1 MIRIRKS
8 EKNENLSDVELID
21 LYKAKKNLEVLAILY
36 NRYAHLVYGVCL
48 KYLKNRQDS
57 EDASMQIFEKLITE
71 IQKFEI
77 KNFKSWLHVVS
88 KNYCLMKL
96 RSFKTKSEFDET
108 FYSSI
113 VMEYE
118 ESMHHKDEVSI
129 DDNLNALEKCM
140 ESLPETQKKCLELFY
155 LKEKSYKE
163 IVQLVDYEIKEV
175 KSYIQNGKRN
185 VKNCI
190 EKKIGK

>member
-1 MIRIRKS
+1 MRIRKS
-8 EKNENLSDVELID
+8 EKNENLSDVELIA
-21 LYKAKKNLEVLAILY
+21 LYQAKKNLEVLAILY
-36 NRYAHLVYGVCL
+36 NRYIHLVYGVCL

-57 EDASMQIFEKLITE
+57 EDAAMQIFEKLIIE

-96 RSFKTKSEFDET
+96 RSFKTKYEFDDT
-108 FYSSI
+108 FSKSI

-118 ESMHHKDEVSI
+118 ESMHHEDEVSI
-129 DDNLNALEKCM
+129 EDNLNALEKCM
-140 ESLPETQKKCLELFY
+140 ESLPENQKQCLDLFY

-163 IVQLVDYEIKEV
+163 IVQLVDYEIKDV

-190 EKKIGK
+190 EKRIGK